1 MKSIFSITLILSCC
15 ALSMTS
21 VAEEPVD
28 FARDIQPILAENCY
42 FCHGPDAKQRASDLR
57 LDIEEEAKQ
66 SIIAFDANSS
76 ELYSRIQSDDPDEQM
91 PPPDSHRSLTPD
103 QILLIQKWIDEGA
116 LDN

>member
-1 MKSIFSITLILSCC
+1 MKSILSISFLLACC
-15 ALSMTS
+15 ALSVTS
-21 VAEEPVD
+21 VADEPVD

-66 SIIAFDANSS
+66 SITAGDAKAS
-76 ELYSRIQSDDPDEQM
+76 ELYTRIQSDDPDEQM

-103 QILLIQKWIDEGA
+103 QISLIQQWIQV
-116 LDN
+116 